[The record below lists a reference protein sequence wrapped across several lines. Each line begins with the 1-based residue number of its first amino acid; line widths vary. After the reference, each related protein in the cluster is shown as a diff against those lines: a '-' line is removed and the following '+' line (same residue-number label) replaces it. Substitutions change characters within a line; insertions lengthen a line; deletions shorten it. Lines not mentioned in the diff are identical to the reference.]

1 MGLFIRDDPHYN
13 ENERQRGFDRYKQ
26 LLSIR
31 FGPWWKVN
39 LLALLGCCLLYTSD
53 AADD

>member
-31 FGPWWKVN
+31 FGPWFHA
-39 LLALLGCCLLYTSD
+39 ALSHNVLTCHTPSPCL
-53 AADD
+53 